1 MCKGSVK
8 EKASLLFDTIVGL
21 EKVRA
26 GDASV
31 SWRSGRMTNAFKKFM
46 FFSEIFPKKYQN

>member
-8 EKASLLFDTIVGL
+8 EKANLLFDTIIGL
-21 EKVRA
+21 EKVRE

-46 FFSEIFPKKYQN
+46 YFSEILPKKYFN